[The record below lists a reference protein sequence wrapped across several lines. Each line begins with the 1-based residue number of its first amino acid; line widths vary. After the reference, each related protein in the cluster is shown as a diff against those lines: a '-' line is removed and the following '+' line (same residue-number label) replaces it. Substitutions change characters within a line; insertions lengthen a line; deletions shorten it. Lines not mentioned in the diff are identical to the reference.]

1 MSAPEPQWRP
11 LGMLLV
17 QKGLINEEQLEEALA
32 LQVQS
37 GRRLGEVL
45 VGRGFASRLA
55 IQDALADQ
63 LGLLEEPPRGFG
75 TGLRAKLVDREGRP
89 GHTGEDGPQVEL
101 PANVVQLPMARP
113 RQEPAALA
121 REVDRLHLAVAARDE
136 RIAELEHELAA
147 VRAAAA
153 GSEAG
158 SAAEHVV
165 LVRDAGGY
173 ELVDA
178 AGPPPRVGARVAVG
192 ERLETFVVLKVG
204 RSPLP
209 GDRRPCAFVEAAG
222 APALLLDPVE

>member
-121 REVDRLHLAVAARDE
+121 REVDRLHLAV
-136 RIAELEHELAA
+136 
-147 VRAAAA
+147 RAAAA